1 MNLRKQ
7 PPEIHLADPA
17 QLRQLRHRQRRIRIP
32 PGDAFLRGQ
41 KTALGITGHVRSP
54 GFLPHAADHL
64 RKISPDF
71 LLPEGRLLLTQPGGF
86 RKQPAQSFR
95 IPQMHAE
102 RPVRSVP
109 RQIEIHRV
117 AAALSALRTETVGT
131 APGKIEQIPARR
143 VQHRSVRKHIPPARI
158 GIVEHKAVRDAV
170 RVSRDPR
177 IRRNVNGQTN
187 LRNDRL
193 FPESDIHTAVL
204 PFFFQH
210 TILFRFCQGF
220 CFYHGHGRKAA
231 V

>member
-1 MNLRKQ
+1 MYLRKQ

-17 QLRQLRHRQRRIRIP
+17 QSRQLHHRQRGIRIP

-41 KTALGITGHVRSP
+41 KTALGIPGHVRPP
-54 GFLPHAADHL
+54 GLLPHTADHI
-64 RKISPDF
+64 RKNPPDF
-71 LLPEGRLLLTQPGGF
+71 LLPEGRVLLTQPGSL
-86 RKQPAQSFR
+86 RKQAAQRFR

-117 AAALSALRTETVGT
+117 ATARSALRTETVST
-131 APGKIEQIPARR
+131 APGKIEQIPSRR
-143 VQHRSVRKHIPPARI
+143 VHHRSVRKYIPPARLR
-158 GIVEHKAVRDAV
+158 IVEHKAVRIAIC
-170 RVSRDPR
+170 VSRDPR
-177 IRRNVNGQTN
+177 IRRHVDGQAN
-187 LRNDRL
+187 LRDDRL

-210 TILFRFCQGF
+210 TILFRFCQVF
-220 CFYHGHGRKAA
+220 CFHHGHGRKAA